1 MLRKLRLKQK
11 YRFLIK
17 KTCNYMEKGSTK
29 NYVVLVKTN
38 RVSKYTLSVQKLWY
52 SQDEYKGSSKKYY
65 SFITLVKPTKN
76 ESINW
81 QN

>member
-38 RVSKYTLSVQKLWY
+38 RVSKYTLSVQKLLF
-52 SQDEYKGSSKKYY
+52 KR
-65 SFITLVKPTKN
+65 
-76 ESINW
+76 
-81 QN
+81 